1 MKILLAAA
9 ATLMVSGSAHA
20 YQTYTTPTDP
30 SLTVTVDPTV
40 AFTPPAT
47 WTTEQRML
55 WDQHIAF
62 VPDTWTAE
70 QRAAFQAMMTVPPAN
85 WTPEQRLLYGE
96 HFAAYPTSWTAE
108 QRAAYEQQVAS
119 YEMPWMGTQTAYTTT
134 TTDTTAATTTLA
146 AASPAVVQ
154 PSNANPEHDA
164 RGIPVI
170 SDVAF
175 VPPGFNGVA
184 GGAMGGPS
192 EGIDEG
198 YPPCTRERT
207 DNCIQLYERG
217 VSAQANVSSNGVG
230 GPYEPVDSSA
240 AKPTTSTTTTTTS
253 TTTTGTK
260 PTATESST
268 ATTTDTTEPDMSGT
282 TTDDT
287 TATTTPKY

>member
-1 MKILLAAA
+1 MRILLAAA
-9 ATLMVSGSAHA
+9 ATLMVTGSAYA

-30 SLTVTVDPTV
+30 ALTVTVDPTV

-55 WDQHIAF
+55 WDQHMAF
-62 VPDTWTAE
+62 YPTDWTAE
-70 QRAAFQAMMTVPPAN
+70 QRAAFEAMMAVPPAN
-85 WTPEQRLLYGE
+85 WTPEQRALY
-96 HFAAYPTSWTAE
+96 AAHYAALPANWTAE
-108 QRAAYEQQVAS
+108 QRAAYAQQIAS
-119 YEMPWMGTQTAYTTT
+119 LETPWMTTQTAYTTST
-134 TTDTTAATTTLA
+134 TTTTTLA
-146 AASPAVVQ
+146 AASPAVIQ
-154 PSNANPEHDA
+154 PSNANPELDA

-170 SDVAF
+170 SDVAY
-175 VPPGFNGVA
+175 VPPGFNGV

-192 EGIDEG
+192 EGTDET

-217 VSAQANVSSNGVG
+217 VSAQANVSSAGVG

-240 AKPTTSTTTTTTS
+240 TKPLASSTTTTS

-268 ATTTDTTEPDMSGT
+268 ATTTDTTHPDMSGT

-287 TATTTPKY
+287 TSTTTPKY